1 MGSRLL
7 YKYRGGF
14 TLEALS
20 RGEGATTTDDHGGP
34 LPCVH
39 VGTMEQDVVFDQYH
53 CPLDYFRRPA
63 NRACMEGFNVIY

>member
-34 LPCVH
+34 LSCVH
-39 VGTMEQDVVFDQYH
+39 VGTMEQDVCAASMSGDQRIGH
-53 CPLDYFRRPA
+53 A
-63 NRACMEGFNVIY
+63 SMG